1 MTAPATPSAALAPTV
16 AAPAPAAPAA
26 PAPATQTGAP
36 ASASTEASRAAL
48 DRSLMRGVMWTSV
61 VKWTSQLLTWSST
74 IVVAR
79 ALGPDAYGLIGMST
93 MYLAF
98 VTLLSEFGIG
108 SAVVTLRR
116 MSDDQVA
123 QINSIAALMGVGGM
137 ILTGA
142 AAYPLG
148 LLFHAPQLP
157 AIVLALSPTLLL
169 GTLQTVPNSLLQR
182 EMRFKLL
189 AFIEGG
195 QSIAMAVTTVVLALL
210 GFGVWTLVLGQLV
223 GSVLLTAMLLVLRGH
238 RFSRPRPAALGEA
251 LTFSGHVIVA
261 RVAWYV
267 FNNADFF
274 VVGRVLGKTALGAYS
289 FGWTLAYVPI
299 EKVTSMVVRVA
310 PSVLASASEDHANV
324 RRYLLL
330 LSEAIAVITFPAT
343 VGLALVAG
351 PLVMTLLGPTWA
363 PTIVPLRLLAAY
375 AAVRSVSPLVP
386 QLLTAL
392 ADTKFVM
399 RSTIAAAIALPLAF
413 WFASRWGG
421 AGVAVAWILVHPIV
435 MLVPQYRRTFRL
447 IDLPASRYFAA
458 LWPAV
463 SGCLV
468 MTALVLGTDRLLP
481 IGTRPGFRLIILVA
495 TGAAGYAGSL
505 VVLHRPRLLAL
516 RDAVRR
522 LRAS

>member
-1 MTAPATPSAALAPTV
+1 MTAPATPSAALDQTV
-16 AAPAPAAPAA
+16 AAPTAA
-26 PAPATQTGAP
+26 PAPGTAPELQAVP
-36 ASASTEASRAAL
+36 ASGDARRAAL
-48 DRSLMRGVMWTSV
+48 DRSLLRGVMWTSV
-61 VKWTSQLLTWSST
+61 VKWGSQILTWSST

-116 MSDDQVA
+116 LSDDQVA
-123 QINSIAALMGVGGM
+123 QINTVAASFGLTGM
-137 ILTGA
+137 LLTGA

-148 LLFHAPQLP
+148 LLFKTPQLP

-169 GTLQTVPNSLLQR
+169 GTLQTVPNALLQR
-182 EMRFKLL
+182 DMRFKLL

-195 QSIAMAVTTVVLALL
+195 QSIAVAITTVVLALL

-223 GSVLLTAMLLVLRGH
+223 GAALLTALLLTARRH
-238 RFSRPRPAALGEA
+238 RFARPSRARLGEA
-251 LTFSGHVIVA
+251 LTFSGHVIGA
-261 RVAWYV
+261 RLAWYV

-274 VVGRVLGKTALGAYS
+274 VVGRFLGKTALGAYS

-299 EKVTSMVVRVA
+299 EKVTSMVVRVT
-310 PSVLASASEDHANV
+310 PSVLAHASEDQAAV

-330 LSEAIAVITFPAT
+330 LSEAISVVTFPAT
-343 VGLALVAG
+343 IGLALVAG
-351 PLVMTLLGPTWA
+351 PLVLTLLGPSWA

-392 ADTKFVM
+392 ADTRFVM
-399 RSTIAAAIALPLAF
+399 RSTVTAAIALPIAF
-413 WFASRWGG
+413 LVGSRWGA
-421 AGVAVAWILVHPIV
+421 AGVAVAWILVHPVV
-435 MLVPQYRRTFRL
+435 MLVPQYHRTFRL
-447 IDLPASRYFAA
+447 IELPARRYFTA

-463 SGCLV
+463 SGCAV
-468 MTALVLGTDRLLP
+468 MTVLVLAADRLLGP
-481 IGTRPGFRLIILVA
+481 GTRPGVRLVILVS
-495 TGAAGYAGSL
+495 TGAIAYAGSMA
-505 VVLHRPRLLAL
+505 VLHRSRVLAL

-522 LRAS
+522 LRAA